1 MYNIEDDDYADD
13 LYDVVPE
20 VSEEADAFD
29 AYDSAGYLCM
39 RGTPPIRQRLVTDP
53 TNMGTREKFQFK
65 DRVSKSVRKPSGEE
79 VDTVLKVTEPLK
91 KVYIYIYIHVLNNCH
106 CDICIPHII

>member
-13 LYDVVPE
+13 VYDVVPE

-53 TNMGTREKFQFK
+53 TNMGTQEKFQFK
-65 DRVSKSVRKPSGEE
+65 DRVSKSVRKPSGHGEE
-79 VDTVLKVTEPLK
+79 VDTNTVLKVTEPLK
-91 KVYIYIYIHVLNNCH
+91 KV
-106 CDICIPHII
+106 